1 MNSKSVPDRLPSYS
15 FRRLVHKT
23 APSALRAL
31 GALWL
36 ASFLAAA
43 PQPQAAPP
51 TTIRQAGKLE
61 LHHPVG
67 RDLGPGQ
74 ADLFTV
80 DATAGQFLRVVA
92 DQKGVNVLLRIV
104 DPEGKVLVT
113 ANRPNNGFGPQAMSA
128 IVPRSGSLQI
138 KVEIAPD
145 THLEGQYAIELTDL
159 RDPTEKDRLRIDA
172 ETKLF
177 AAIAEDRAA
186 DAASRRKAIEHYT
199 EAASLWR
206 DLPDGWEQ
214 ALCLHRIGLL
224 YSNLGENQKALDYY
238 QQALSI
244 RHALGDRP
252 GEGATLTNMGIVYQI
267 LGEKQKALDYYQQAL
282 ALDRSV
288 GNRALEAS
296 SLSNVGNAYWGLG
309 EKQKALEYFS
319 QTLPLYRAM
328 GNGANEVSML
338 NTVGRLYA
346 DLGEKQK
353 ALVSYLQALA
363 LSRSAGFPPYESTI
377 LGNLNSLYK
386 LPALSTPAPAGGQP
400 TPGPPAADTQVQ
412 LMAQAGHACC
422 VSAIAFSPDGRF
434 VLTASSGDSAAILW
448 RIEDGKE
455 IRRFEG
461 HESNEGKITSV
472 AFLPDGDS
480 VATGGKD
487 KTIRIW
493 DLHTGQ
499 ELQRLTDSM
508 PIGSISI
515 SSKGDLIATAGEP
528 DIGGS
533 SAAHLWDRRSGKN
546 IRSFDGRKGSI
557 RAIAFSPDGKRLA
570 TASDDHTTRLWDA
583 ATGTEVSRFTTLESI
598 VNAIAF
604 SPDGTLLATGSGV
617 SDFDLRMASM
627 MGSNQDALKAE
638 HTIRLWNVSLGTEI
652 KRIDAPAAILTL
664 AFSFDGRYL
673 ASGGGNLNRPLNS
686 CTGCEVGLLDVP
698 SGQEV
703 SRFAAGKLTASGR
716 PIGAIAFSPNRMLL
730 ASTNDFNQVVIT
742 STDSG
747 KEVSRLRGY
756 STPVV
761 ALRISPDNRFVEAG
775 TLWDH
780 QTGHPSPVF
789 PGQGH
794 GRVDFSPDGTTLVT
808 EIAVPG
814 SPGQI
819 GFWDLRTHSETK
831 RLSKPG
837 VLSQA
842 YSPDGHSLLVR
853 TARQL
858 CLIETSSGAEVRCLQ
873 DSSGVSFNAFSLPAG
888 DAIIATAANGIYE
901 AAVRV
906 WDTKTGT
913 QLGSFMVGPGS
924 AAVSPASEVIAIAGD
939 SSTCLYNW
947 RTGELLHELYTGTY
961 RGGSFMSFSPDG
973 RWLAL
978 ASFTSFNAS
987 IWDTSTGQEK
997 WEFPLLG
1004 VPTDVKF
1011 SSDGRFV
1018 FTTGFTGITSV
1029 WDFATGKQACS
1040 LVSFDDDSWAVSDP
1054 DGRYD
1059 ASNPDEAIGLHWVAG
1074 TEVIELGQLKDRFYT
1089 PNLLARVLKG
1099 EKLPDVASIQTI
1111 KLFPT
1116 LEVPPLA
1123 PGSTQLNLNL
1133 TNRGGGIGR
1142 VVVRVN
1148 GKELPSDARGSSID
1162 PNAPAA
1168 QLSIDLAGTIRA
1180 SDGHNDVEVLV
1191 YDENHLVSSR
1201 GVHVEWTTAATPAAK
1216 PPRLFAV
1223 VAGVSEY
1230 GIPALHLNY
1239 PAKDAESMAQALRLA
1254 GNGLF
1259 GPEQVELHLLTTSGR
1274 PGTVLPTKDE
1284 FRKAFES
1291 IVGKAEPQDV
1301 LVIYLAGHGVAR
1313 LGVADQ
1319 YYYLTTSARSTE
1331 LPANDPAMLD
1341 KATISSK
1348 ELKDWCLKIKA
1359 LKQVIIL
1366 DTCAAGAFDP
1376 QMLKASQGRNLSPD
1390 QVRAMELL
1398 KDSTGSHI
1406 LMGSAADKV
1415 SYEASR
1421 YGDGLL
1427 TYALLQGMHGEALD
1441 KGNQVDV
1448 VTLFNFVSRRV
1459 VELANGIGG
1468 IQHPLVSSG
1477 GQSFPIGLVSDED
1490 KRAIPLANPKPQL
1503 MQVRCHD
1510 DQDGDSLG
1518 LAQRVR
1524 DLLREASQ
1532 PMARGSA
1539 GTEPAL
1545 AYSDDV
1551 LDGIPSAMSP
1561 RVSYQVHGGKLEA
1574 TVRLYR
1580 DKTMVSDDPLTL
1592 SADPAAAARQIADAI
1607 IKKAT
1612 TIGPQ

>member
-23 APSALRAL
+23 APSALRAF

-36 ASFLAAA
+36 ASFCAAA

-113 ANRPNNGFGPQAMSA
+113 ANRPTNGFGPQAMSA
-128 IVPRSGSLQI
+128 IVPGSGSLQL

-145 THLEGQYAIELTDL
+145 TYVAGQYAMELTDL

-177 AAIAEDRAA
+177 AAIAEGRVA
-186 DAASRRKAIEHYT
+186 DAANRRKAIEYYA

-206 DLPDGWEQ
+206 DLQDGYEQ

-224 YSNLGENQKALDYY
+224 YSNLGENRKALDYY
-238 QQALSI
+238 QQALPI

-252 GEGATLTNMGIVYQI
+252 GESATLNNMAIVYQS
-267 LGEKQKALDYYQQAL
+267 LGDKQRALEYFQEVL

-296 SLSNVGNAYWGLG
+296 ALSNVGNAYWDLG

-328 GNGANEVSML
+328 GNGAGELSML
-338 NTVGRLYA
+338 NTIGRLYA

-353 ALVSYLQALA
+353 ALDSYTQALS
-363 LSRSAGFPPYESTI
+363 LSRSALHKFPGYESAT

-386 LPALSTPAPAGGQP
+386 LPALSTSAPAGGQP
-400 TPGPPAADTQVQ
+400 TPRPSAADTQVQ
-412 LMAQAGHACC
+412 LMAQAGPESG

-434 VLTASSGDSAAILW
+434 VLTASREYAAILW
-448 RIEDGKE
+448 SVDEGKE
-455 IRRFEG
+455 VRRFE
-461 HESNEGKITSV
+461 EYPPREITSV
-472 AFLPDGDS
+472 AFLPDGNS
-480 VATGGKD
+480 VVTGDD
-487 KTIRIW
+487 KGTVRIW

-508 PIGSISI
+508 PIGAISI
-515 SSKGDLIATAGEP
+515 SPKGDLIATARGS
-528 DIGGS
+528 IGGLNS
-533 SAAHLWDRRSGKN
+533 FITGSFDWFSVHLWDRQSGKN
-546 IRSFDGRKGSI
+546 IRSFEGHTGSVC
-557 RAIAFSPDGKRLA
+557 AVAFSPDGKWLA
-570 TASDDHTTRLWDA
+570 TASDDHTARLWDV
-583 ATGTEVSRFTTLESI
+583 ATGKEVHRLTGQEST

-604 SPDGTLLATGSGV
+604 SPDGTLLATGSGT
-617 SDFDLRMASM
+617 SDFDLRMASTM
-627 MGSNQDALKAE
+627 NPNQDAPKAE
-638 HTIRLWNVSLGTEI
+638 HTIRLWNVSSGTEI
-652 KRIDAPAAILTL
+652 KRIDAPATILAL
-664 AFSFDGRYL
+664 AFSSDGRHL
-673 ASGGGNLNRPLNS
+673 ASGGGNSNRVSNS
-686 CTGCEVGLLDVP
+686 CTGCEVRWLDVP

-703 SRFAAGKLTASGR
+703 NRIAAGWEHLPPT
-716 PIGAIAFSPNRMLL
+716 PVGAIAFSPNRMLL
-730 ASTNDFNQVVIT
+730 ARSDFIQVVIT

-756 STPVV
+756 SPPI
-761 ALRISPDNRFVEAG
+761 ASLRVSPDNRFIATRGPAG
-775 TLWDH
+775 ALWDY
-780 QTGHPSPVF
+780 QTGHPDPVF
-789 PGQGH
+789 PKQN
-794 GRVDFSPDGTTLVT
+794 PGTVSS
-808 EIAVPG
+808 I
-814 SPGQI
+814 
-819 GFWDLRTHSETK
+819 
-831 RLSKPG
+831 PG
-837 VLSQA
+837 VVTQA
-842 YSPDGHSLLVR
+842 YSPDGLSLLVD
-853 TARQL
+853 TAQQL
-858 CLIETSSGAEVRCLQ
+858 CLVEASTGAKVRCLQ
-873 DSSGVSFNAFSLPAG
+873 DSSGVSFSAFSLPAG
-888 DAIIATAANGIYE
+888 DAIIAISQTAPANGQ
-901 AAVRV
+901 ATVRV
-906 WDTKTGT
+906 WDTRTGA
-913 QLGSFMVGPGS
+913 QLRSFQVGSGP
-924 AAVSPASEVIAIAGD
+924 AAVSPEVIAIAGNN
-939 SSTCLYNW
+939 STCLYSW
-947 RTGELLHELYTGTY
+947 RTGELLRELYTGTE
-961 RGGSFMSFSPDG
+961 RAGSFMSFSPDG

-997 WEFPLLG
+997 WEFPLFG

-1018 FTTGFTGITSV
+1018 FTAGFTGITSV

-1040 LVSFDDDSWAVSDP
+1040 LISFDDGSWAVTDP

-1059 ASNPDEAIGLHWVAG
+1059 ASNPDRAIGLHWVAG
-1074 TEVIELGQLKDRFYT
+1074 TEVIELGQLKQRFYT
-1089 PNLLARVLKG
+1089 PNLFARVLKG

-1111 KLFPT
+1111 KLFPA
-1116 LEVPPLA
+1116 LDVPPLA

-1168 QLSIDLAGTIRA
+1168 QLSIDLAGAIRA
-1180 SDGHNDVEVLV
+1180 ADGHNDVEVLV

-1201 GVHVEWTTAATPAAK
+1201 GVHVVWTTVATPAAK
-1216 PPRLFAV
+1216 PPRLFTV

-1259 GPEQVELHLLTTSGR
+1259 SPEQVELHLLTTSGR

-1284 FRKAFES
+1284 LRKAFES

-1319 YYYLTTSARSTE
+1319 YYFLTTSARSTE
-1331 LPANDPAMLD
+1331 LPANDPDMLD

-1376 QMLKASQGRNLSPD
+1376 QMLKLSQGRNLSPD

-1459 VELANGIGG
+1459 VELASGIGG

-1477 GQSFPIGLVSDED
+1477 GQSFDIGLLSDED

-1524 DLLREASQ
+1524 DLLKESSQ
-1532 PMARGSA
+1532 PMTRGSA
-1539 GTEPAL
+1539 GSEPAL

-1551 LDGIPSAMSP
+1551 PDGIPSAMSP
-1561 RVSYQVHGGKLEA
+1561 RVTYQVQGGKLEA
-1574 TVRLYR
+1574 TIRLYR
-1580 DKTMVSDDPLTL
+1580 DKTKVSEDTLTL
-1592 SADPAAAARQIADAI
+1592 DADPAAAARQIAGAI
-1607 IKKAT
+1607 IEAAT
-1612 TIGPQ
+1612 RAGPQ